1 MWNQPKSS
9 PLNPPRIAMSLSE
22 EEKADSTEEQD
33 SPEPSD
39 EPSGLAASRSAP
51 LAWMN
56 DTLEWGVR
64 AELGKHGLTMRALNV
79 GSYAEVPES
88 STDMSRRPRGASP
101 VEGVPRTDFYALSS
115 KVDIWSDNAVDLYE
129 EAIQRRWMAH
139 EDVPWNE
146 VTVLPGE
153 VELAMRQF
161 CTELAQ
167 QASIETDV
175 IGNWLHKMNY
185 AYHEV
190 KTFLATE
197 VFDTGRHYS
206 VFRQRALAND
216 GALGLESAGHINRR
230 LVEVRAGWT
239 EAAVYLYII
248 RGSLTLL
255 LYRYGEAYADNPADK
270 YIFRRCM
277 EDKARHMAYGM
288 AHVKYAIEHQ
298 GEGFAKGLSNLM
310 QGVEQDVGLELKDPV
325 LWEALAII
333 FGGGL
338 ANISAGMN
346 VVRDLQ
352 QRYIEEYLARMK
364 WVGVPRTEINL
375 SPALATYLRREE
387 ASPA

>member
-1 MWNQPKSS
+1 MSSKEEDKSESSEEQSS
-9 PLNPPRIAMSLSE
+9 PAAADETSE
-22 EEKADSTEEQD
+22 T
-33 SPEPSD
+33 P
-39 EPSGLAASRSAP
+39 ASRAAP

-56 DTLEWGVR
+56 DTQEWGVR
-64 AELGKHGLTMRALNV
+64 VQPGKHGMTMRGLNV
-79 GSYAEVPES
+79 GSYGEVPEY

-101 VEGVPRTDFYALSS
+101 VPGVPRTDFYALSS
-115 KVDIWSDNAVDLYE
+115 KVDIWADNAVDLYE

-139 EDVPWNE
+139 ADVPWDE
-146 VTVLPGE
+146 LTAMPGE
-153 VELAMRQF
+153 LGLAMGQL

-197 VFDTGRHYS
+197 IFDTGRHYS
-206 VFRQRALAND
+206 AFRQRALAND
-216 GALGLESAGHINRR
+216 GVLGLESSGHINRR

-239 EAAVYLYII
+239 EAALYLYII
-248 RGSLTLL
+248 RGPLTLV
-255 LYRYGEAYADNPADK
+255 LYRYGEAYAYNPTDK
-270 YIFRRCM
+270 YLFRRCL

-288 AHVKYAIEHQ
+288 AHVKYAVEHQ
-298 GEGFAKGLSNLM
+298 DEGFAKGLSNLM
-310 QGVEQDVGLELKDPV
+310 QGVEHDVGLELKDPV

-338 ANISAGMN
+338 ANISAGME
-346 VVRDLQ
+346 VVKDLQ
-352 QRYIEEYLARMK
+352 KRYIEEYLARME
-364 WVGVPRTEINL
+364 WVGIPKTENNL
-375 SPALATYLRREE
+375 SPVLASYLRREE